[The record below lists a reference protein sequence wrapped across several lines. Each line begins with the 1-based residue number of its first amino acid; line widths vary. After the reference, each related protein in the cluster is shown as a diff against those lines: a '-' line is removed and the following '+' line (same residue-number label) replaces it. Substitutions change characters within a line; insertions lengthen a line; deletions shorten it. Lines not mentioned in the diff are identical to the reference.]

1 MVISRALISVS
12 DKRSLTELGR
22 ALAQRGVEI
31 ISTGGT
37 ARALREAGI
46 AVTNIELVTN
56 YPEMLG
62 GRVKTLHPMI
72 HGGLL
77 ARRDWPEDRA
87 DLERHGI
94 VTIDLVVVNLYPF
107 EATISQSGVTVADA
121 IEQIDIGGVALLRA
135 AAKNFESVTVVS
147 DPDDYP
153 EIIRQ
158 IQASRQVDEL
168 TRRRLA
174 VKAFQQTA
182 RYDRMIGDWLADHLL
197 PPAAEPERFP
207 AQLDVHLERAEIL
220 RYGENPHQAGA
231 LYRRTGA
238 GGLAHAEQLHGKG
251 MSFTNWLDAD
261 GAWSAVQAFERS
273 AIVIV
278 KHATPCGIAES
289 DDPVTAY
296 RWALASDP
304 VSAFGGIVASNR
316 AFDLATAKAID
327 EIFTE
332 VVLAPD
338 FAPDALELLRRKA
351 NRRLLRVPPPVD
363 PAELEFRSLPG
374 GLIAQDRDT
383 IEPEI
388 EMRVVTERA
397 PTAEEHAALAFAW
410 RCVQPVKSNAIV
422 LAAARQPASL
432 ATVGIGTGQ
441 PNRVDAVRQA
451 VTRAGEAARGSVLA
465 SDAFFPF
472 SDGVEAAAQ
481 AGVTAIIQPGGSVRD
496 EEVIATANRRGIAM
510 VFTGVRHF
518 RH

>member
-1 MVISRALISVS
+1 MPISRALISVS
-12 DKRSLTELGR
+12 DKRGLTELGR
-22 ALAQRGVEI
+22 TLVQRGIEI

-37 ARALREAGI
+37 ARALREAGL
-46 AVTNIELVTN
+46 AVTTIELVTN

-77 ARRDWPEDRA
+77 ARRDRPEDQA

-107 EATISQSGVTVADA
+107 EATVSLPGVAVTEA

-135 AAKNFESVTVVS
+135 AAKNFEAVTVVS

-158 IQASRQVDEL
+158 LQAGREVDEP

-182 RYDRMIGDWLADHLL
+182 RYDRLIGDWLADHLL
-197 PPAAEPERFP
+197 PPAGEPERFP
-207 AQLDVHLERAEIL
+207 AQIDLHLERATIL
-220 RYGENPHQAGA
+220 RYGENPHQSGA
-231 LYRRTGA
+231 LYRRPGA

-261 GAWSAVQAFERS
+261 AAWSAVRAFERP
-273 AIVIV
+273 AVVIV

-289 DDPVTAY
+289 DDLVTAY

-304 VSAFGGIVASNR
+304 VSAFGGIVAANR
-316 AFDLATAKAID
+316 PLALAAAEALD
-327 EIFTE
+327 GIFTE

-338 FAPDALELLRRKA
+338 FTSEALEFLRHKA
-351 NRRLLRVPPPVD
+351 NRRLLRVPALTD
-363 PAELEFRSLPG
+363 PAEIEFRSLPG
-374 GLIAQDRDT
+374 GLIAQDRDAV
-383 IEPEI
+383 EHEI
-388 EMRVVTERA
+388 AMRVVTERP
-397 PTAEEHAALAFAW
+397 PTAEERAALAFAW

-422 LAAARQPASL
+422 LAAAREPGGF

-441 PNRVDAVRQA
+441 PNRVDAVRPPRA
-451 VTRAGEAARGSVLA
+451 RAGEAARGSVLA
-465 SDAFFPF
+465 GDAFFPF
-472 SDGVEAAAQ
+472 ADGVEAAAE

-496 EEVIATANRRGIAM
+496 NEGIASANRHGIAM

>member
-1 MVISRALISVS
+1 MIISRALISVS
-12 DKRSLTELGR
+12 DKRGLIELGR

-77 ARRDWPEDRA
+77 ARRHVPEDRA

-94 VTIDLVVVNLYPF
+94 VTIDLLVVNLYPF
-107 EATISQSGVTVADA
+107 EATVSRPDVAVAEA

-153 EIIRQ
+153 EVIRQ
-158 IQASRQVDEL
+158 IQATRQVDEP

-182 RYDRMIGDWLADHLL
+182 RYDGLIGDWLATHLL
-197 PPAAEPERFP
+197 EPEPAAERFP
-207 AQLDVHLERAEIL
+207 PALELHLERAEVM

-231 LYRRTGA
+231 LYRRPGA
-238 GGLAHAEQLHGKG
+238 GGLAHAGQLHGKG
-251 MSFTNWLDAD
+251 MSYTNWLDAD
-261 GAWSAVQAFERS
+261 AAWGAVQAFERP

-278 KHATPCGIAES
+278 KHASPCGIAES
-289 DDPVTAY
+289 DDLAAAY

-304 VSAFGGIVASNR
+304 VSAFGGIVAANR
-316 AFDLATAKAID
+316 PLDLPTAQALD

-332 VVLAPD
+332 MVLAPD
-338 FAPDALELLRRKA
+338 FTPEALEFLRRKA
-351 NRRLLRVPPPVD
+351 NRRLLRVPPLAD
-363 PAELEFRSLPG
+363 PTEVEFRSIPG
-374 GLIAQDRDT
+374 GLIAQDRDAV
-383 IEPEI
+383 EPEVA
-388 EMRVVTERA
+388 MRVVTGRA
-397 PTAEEHAALAFAW
+397 PTAEERAALAFAW

-422 LAAARQPASL
+422 LAAVREPGSF

-441 PNRVDAVRQA
+441 PNRVDAVRHA
-451 VTRAGEAARGSVLA
+451 AARAGAAARGSVLA

-472 SDGVEAAAQ
+472 PDGIEAAAE

-496 EEVIATANRRGIAM
+496 DEAIATANRHGLAM